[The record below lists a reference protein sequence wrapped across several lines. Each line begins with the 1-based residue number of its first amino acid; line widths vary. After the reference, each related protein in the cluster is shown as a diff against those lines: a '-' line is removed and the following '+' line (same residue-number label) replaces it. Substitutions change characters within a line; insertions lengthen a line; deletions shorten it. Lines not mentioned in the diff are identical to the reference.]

1 MNEQGQQAL
10 REDSMEAVASAKERG
25 MLCLWQAVIEQIAD
39 PEAMRTNVLL
49 ARKLLGGGTTSRRQR
64 KWDRAPRSQPASAAL
79 RTVTRNAIS
88 G

>member
-1 MNEQGQQAL
+1 
-10 REDSMEAVASAKERG
+10 MEAVASAKERG

-64 KWDRAPRSQPASAAL
+64 KWDRAPALNPATPPVVSL
-79 RTVTRNAIS
+79 NIPRTDTINVPVVAPSPR
-88 G
+88 